1 MVALLVFRLATLK
14 KLLDGSK
21 MYMYVHVV
29 RDKFGDGK
37 KKSSLH
43 RKKYSSLYK
52 CSLGYTFLRYV
63 LN

>member
-21 MYMYVHVV
+21 MYTYVHVV

-37 KKSSLH
+37 KNPHFTERNTLPFTNA
-43 RKKYSSLYK
+43 L
-52 CSLGYTFLRYV
+52 
-63 LN
+63 